1 MQNQLIT
8 VEAYCTYHHTEPE
21 FIEALER
28 GGLLTITIMDDNR
41 FIDYDQL
48 QQLESY
54 TRWYYDMDINVAGI
68 DAILNLLDKMNQMQ
82 QEINALRYQLSV
94 YQAESPSL

>member
-8 VEAYCTYHHTEPE
+8 VEAYCTYHHAEPE

-28 GGLLTITIMDDNR
+28 GGLLSITIMDNNR
-41 FIDYDQL
+41 FINYEQL

-54 TRWYYDMDINVAGI
+54 TRWYYDMDINVPGI
-68 DAILNLLDKMNQMQ
+68 DAIINLLDKVKQMQ
-82 QEINALRYQLSV
+82 QEIETLKQQLAV
-94 YQAESPSL
+94 YQVQGSSL

>member
-8 VEAYCTYHHTEPE
+8 VKAYCTYHHADPE
-21 FIEALER
+21 FIDALEK
-28 GGLLTITIMDDNR
+28 GGLLNITVVDEER

-48 QQLESY
+48 TQLESY

-68 DAILNLLDKMNQMQ
+68 DAINNLLLKVEQMQ
-82 QEINALRYQLSV
+82 KEIQDLKQQLAV
-94 YQAESPSL
+94 YQVRSPSL

>member
-1 MQNQLIT
+1 MENQLIT

-21 FIEALER
+21 FLDALEK

-48 QQLESY
+48 EQLERY
-54 TRWYYDMDINVAGI
+54 ARLYYDMDINVPGI
-68 DAILNLLDKMNQMQ
+68 DAIDNLLDKVKQLQ
-82 QEINALRYQLSV
+82 QQIEDLRRHLEV
-94 YQAESPSL
+94 YQANNRLL